1 MWAVPWRVRGRLPG
15 RLCAP
20 YRRVLAGHPGQVA
33 DCSRSGRGQV
43 ADCSRTVQGRPREQ
57 VTGVAHTVPYAQVCG
72 PLLRQ
77 DDPVTEDL
85 TYLDDLDDTSVL
97 ADLVV
102 RDRAEL
108 SRVLDGPDLGE
119 LTAGYVDQPH
129 LSENTRH
136 AYRQDLQQWLLWCH
150 VQDLHPLGARR
161 VDVER
166 WLRELRDRYSVGTV
180 ARRLGTVR
188 GWYRYLQD
196 AGAVQ
201 VSPADRVRGPKVP
214 NRSPLPGLSLEQARA
229 VLAAAQD
236 PRDAVVVGLLLQCG
250 LRATEVGQVDADGL
264 QDDRGHVTLTVP
276 GKGGRV
282 DRVPLPPRLAEQVAT
297 YLDGRTTGPLVLDP
311 RAEDPH
317 ARVDRHQV
325 ARLVAR
331 VCRAAGV
338 PPVTPHS
345 LRHATVTLA
354 LQAGAPLHRV
364 QDLARHADPAT
375 TRRYDRA
382 QGSLDGHATYVL
394 ADHLAAA

>member
-1 MWAVPWRVRGRLPG
+1 MTA
-15 RLCAP
+15 
-20 YRRVLAGHPGQVA
+20 
-33 DCSRSGRGQV
+33 
-43 ADCSRTVQGRPREQ
+43 
-57 VTGVAHTVPYAQVCG
+57 
-72 PLLRQ
+72 
-77 DDPVTEDL
+77 EDL
-85 TYLDDLDDTSVL
+85 TCLDDLDDTTVL
-97 ADLVV
+97 AELVTD
-102 RDRAEL
+102 DRTGLA
-108 SRVLDGPDLGE
+108 RVLNVPDLGE

-129 LSENTRH
+129 LSANTRS

-150 VQDLHPLGARR
+150 VQDVHPLTVRR
-161 VDVER
+161 VDAER
-166 WLRELRDRYSVGTV
+166 WLRELTDHRYSVATV
-180 ARRLGTVR
+180 ARRLNTVR

-196 AGAVQ
+196 ADAVQ
-201 VSPADRVRGPKVP
+201 GSPLERVKGPKVP
-214 NRSPLPGLSLEQARA
+214 NRSPLPGLSLDQAQA
-229 VLAAAQD
+229 VLAAATD
-236 PRDAVVVGLLLQCG
+236 VRDAVVVGLLLQCG
-250 LRATEVGQVDADGL
+250 LRASEIGQVDADGL
-264 QDDRGHVTLTVP
+264 QDDRGHLTLTVP

-297 YLDGRTTGPLVLDP
+297 YLDGRTTGPLVTDP

-325 ARLVAR
+325 SRLVAR

-394 ADHLAAA
+394 ADHLAGAA

>member
-1 MWAVPWRVRGRLPG
+1 
-15 RLCAP
+15 
-20 YRRVLAGHPGQVA
+20 
-33 DCSRSGRGQV
+33 
-43 ADCSRTVQGRPREQ
+43 
-57 VTGVAHTVPYAQVCG
+57 VTA
-72 PLLRQ
+72 
-77 DDPVTEDL
+77 EDL
-85 TYLDDLDDTSVL
+85 TYLDGLDDTTVL
-97 ADLVV
+97 TDLVA

-108 SRVLDGPDLGE
+108 SRLLDGPDLGE

-150 VQDLHPLGARR
+150 TEDLHPLTARR

-166 WLRELRDRYSVGTV
+166 WLRELRDRYSVSTV

-188 GWYRYLQD
+188 GWYGYLQD
-196 AGAVQ
+196 AGAVG
-201 VSPADRVRGPKVP
+201 VSPAVRVKGPRVP
-214 NRSPLPGLSLEQARA
+214 NVSPLPGLSLQQAQA
-229 VLAAAQD
+229 VLAAAD
-236 PRDAVVVGLLLQCG
+236 RDDRDGVVVGLLLRCG

-264 QDDRGHVTLTVP
+264 QDERGHLTLAVP
-276 GKGGRV
+276 GKGGRQ
-282 DRVPLPPRLAEQVAT
+282 DRVPLPPRLAEQVT
-297 YLDGRTTGPLVLDP
+297 RYLDGRTTGPLVLDP
-311 RAEDPH
+311 RADDPH

-338 PPVTPHS
+338 PVVSPHS

-382 QGSLDGHATYVL
+382 QGTLDGHATYVL
-394 ADHLAAA
+394 DDHLAGAA

>member
-1 MWAVPWRVRGRLPG
+1 MT
-15 RLCAP
+15 
-20 YRRVLAGHPGQVA
+20 A
-33 DCSRSGRGQV
+33 D
-43 ADCSRTVQGRPREQ
+43 DT
-57 VTGVAHTVPYAQVCG
+57 
-72 PLLRQ
+72 
-77 DDPVTEDL
+77 
-85 TYLDDLDDTSVL
+85 TYLDDTAVL
-97 ADLVV
+97 AELVL
-102 RDRAEL
+102 RDRPEL
-108 SRVLDGPDLGE
+108 SRVPDAADLGE
-119 LTAGYVDQPH
+119 LTRGYVDQPH

-150 VQDLHPLGARR
+150 TEDLHPLGVRR

-166 WLRELRDRYSVGTV
+166 WLRELRDRYSVSTV

-188 GWYRYLQD
+188 GWYGYLQD
-196 AGAVQ
+196 AGAVG
-201 VSPADRVRGPKVP
+201 VSPAARVKGPKVP
-214 NRSPLPGLSLEQARA
+214 NRSPLPGLSLEQARS
-229 VLAAAQD
+229 VLAAAAQD
-236 PRDAVVVGLLLQCG
+236 DRDAVVVGLLLQCG

-282 DRVPLPPRLAEQVAT
+282 DRVPLPPRLAEQVT
-297 YLDGRTTGPLVLDP
+297 RYLNGRTTGPLVLDP
-311 RAEDPH
+311 RADDPH

-331 VCRAAGV
+331 VCRSAGV

-382 QGSLDGHATYVL
+382 QGTLDGHATYLL